1 MKAALVNPTLV
12 FPWQS
17 GEDPSFLRTREWL
30 VTNGL
35 GGYAS
40 GTLLGV
46 GTRRFHGLFIPNLPA
61 PLGRIVLIPRFD
73 EEIHCSGLV
82 VHLGGAEF
90 ADGRTCGEVAAFLQ
104 EYRHEQ
110 QTPVW
115 RFVIGEHVL
124 EKRLIMPYGQNTVYA
139 DYRLISG
146 PGPMELRLRP
156 YIAFRRHDIALND
169 PGSEG
174 PFPLTILRGRFDLHF
189 GEGLPSLKLGLRPHS
204 GVFVAADFT
213 SQDVMYR
220 VERDRGY
227 DYVCALHSPGYFVT
241 TLAPGE
247 EIAFVASVEPPET
260 LELSPE
266 AIFDAERHRIE
277 KVLSLAPERARTGL
291 AAQLVLAAD
300 QFIVLPGTRPE
311 ERVLAY
317 TSGEDVRTVVAGY
330 HWFTD
335 WGRDTMISLEGLTL
349 STGRYREAKAI
360 LHTFAHYVK
369 DGLLPNH
376 FPEGERTAIYNTVD
390 ATLWYFHALDRYY
403 KATSDRETLEH
414 LYPVLCSIVRA
425 HIQGTDFGI
434 GVDPADGLLRAGAEG
449 YALTWMDA
457 KVGDWVVTPRR
468 GKPVEVQA
476 LWYNALR
483 LMGAWAG
490 ELGEPPEDFLHFAAK
505 AHESF
510 NKRFWYEPGSY
521 FFDLVDGESGDDPS
535 LRPNQV
541 FALSLRFPIAAQQFW
556 HPTMEAVT
564 GKLFTPLG
572 LRTLAPG
579 HKDYKPRYDGDL
591 RSRDAAYHQ
600 GTVWPW
606 LMGHFLDA
614 WRRVYADGIRGQV
627 FLARFEDA
635 LRNACAG
642 TLNEIFDAEPPFS
655 PRGCIAQAW
664 SVAEVLRSFLA
675 LQEEKTQESA

>member
-1 MKAALVNPTLV
+1 MKATMISPTLV
-12 FPWQS
+12 FPWQP
-17 GEDPSFLRTREWL
+17 GENPDFLRTREWL

-40 GTLLGV
+40 GTLLGM

-61 PLGRIVLIPRFD
+61 PLGRIVLIPRLD
-73 EEIHCSGLV
+73 EEIHCSNLV
-82 VHLGGAEF
+82 IHLGGAEF
-90 ADGRTCGEVAAFLQ
+90 ADGRTFGEVAAFLQ

-146 PGPMELRLRP
+146 PGPMEMRLRP
-156 YIAFRRHDIALND
+156 YIAFRRHDTALND
-169 PGSEG
+169 PASEG
-174 PFPLTILRGRFDLHF
+174 PFPLTMLRGRFDVNF
-189 GEGLPSLKLGLRPHS
+189 GGALPSLKLGLRPRS

-213 SQDVMYR
+213 SEGVMYR

-227 DYVCALHSPGYFVT
+227 DYVSTLHSPGYFVT

-247 EIAFVASVEPPET
+247 EVAFVASVEPPET
-260 LELSPE
+260 LEISPE

-277 KVLSLAPERARTGL
+277 KVLSFAPPRARTGL

-300 QFIVLPGTRPE
+300 QFIILPGTRPE

-317 TSGEDVRTVVAGY
+317 TAGEDVRTVVAGY

-349 STGRYREAKAI
+349 STGRHHEAKAI

-403 KATSDRETLEH
+403 QATGDAETLER
-414 LYPVLCSIVRA
+414 LYPVLCAVVRS
-425 HIQGTDFGI
+425 HIQGTHFGI
-434 GVDPADGLLRAGAEG
+434 GVDPADGLLSAGAEG

-483 LMGAWAG
+483 LMGTWAA
-490 ELGEPPEDFLHFAAK
+490 EMGEPPEDFLRYAERAQ
-505 AHESF
+505 ESF

-521 FFDLVDGESGDDPS
+521 LFDLVDGEDGDDSS

-556 HPTMEAVT
+556 HPTLEAVT

-614 WRRVYADGIRGQV
+614 WRRVYADGTRGQV

-635 LRNACAG
+635 LRTACAG
-642 TLNEIFDAEPPFS
+642 TLNEIFDAEPPFL

-664 SVAEVLRSFLA
+664 SVAEVLRSLLA
-675 LQEEKTQESA
+675 LQEEQAKD